1 VSIFCRAVRQDH
13 AQNAFPNSRG
23 RALLSCKFLFR
34 QYGRRYD
41 DALDAY
47 ERSPHFP
54 KTSLCKRKCSTL
66 YRISQF
72 VHAPWRVFP
81 GRRPSRSTLQCA
93 VAVCWSV
100 LECAAGVCWCLLKC
114 AEVCCSVLQCAAVCC
129 RVLISRRNG
138 RFLKKRWRHV
148 RRSKGT
154 QEAEPSC

>member
-1 VSIFCRAVRQDH
+1 MSIFCTAVRQDH

-114 AEVCCSVLQCAAVCC
+114 AEVCCSVLQSAHLPPKWSVP
-129 RVLISRRNG
+129 
-138 RFLKKRWRHV
+138 KKKMAPRASV
-148 RRSKGT
+148 EGNPRSGAKLLNV
-154 QEAEPSC
+154 